1 MTAVHIDLRYP
12 NGTPARG
19 SVDWTPTTRYADGT
33 TTILPAQV
41 RFDLVNGEVTAE
53 IPPSGPGWVYR
64 VDENVPYGA
73 TRWVTVP
80 DQPAVEYTA
89 LVDLDPCTLEEEA

>member
-1 MTAVHIDLRYP
+1 M
-12 NGTPARG
+12 
-19 SVDWTPTTRYADGT
+19 
-33 TTILPAQV
+33 
-41 RFDLVNGEVTAE
+41 NGEATAE